1 MSLSVAV
8 MGNMSERRKI
18 RGSFMLDGQIRGS
31 VNNHIMFRLFTWR
44 QLPSSTM
51 PVICPTVNQA
61 LKQAPLLSCPTCGAR
76 SSLYALWCGII
87 WDGEGGE
94 QKKKIALNLFYH
106 HVALS
111 AGLANVFAFMLGVCF
126 LLLCIASDPDDPLT
140 RHLFFCVC
148 VCYNERL
155 K

>member
-1 MSLSVAV
+1 METITFLNNACHLSD
-8 MGNMSERRKI
+8 SES
-18 RGSFMLDGQIRGS
+18 GSKAGTSPL
-31 VNNHIMFRLFTWR
+31 MFR
-44 QLPSSTM
+44 
-51 PVICPTVNQA
+51 PVGQGHPCTHSDVVSYGME
-61 LKQAPLLSCPTCGAR
+61 K
-76 SSLYALWCGII
+76 
-87 WDGEGGE
+87 GEKK
-94 QKKKIALNLFYH
+94 KKKIALNLFYH

-140 RHLFFCVC
+140 RLLFLCVC